1 MKKRIYYLITLFFAA
16 LAFTSCDDL
25 FNDIEPLDKVSGP
38 DLLANPEGLN
48 TLLANIYY
56 NIPIEDFNYRFNAG
70 FNRRG
75 WGGGMGE
82 LSPVELFTDNA
93 GRSSGSGIG
102 PNNGANYWPY
112 AEIRNVNQFLEN
124 LEIVKANNTVTENEY
139 KRLKSEAHFARAYM
153 YFGLVKRKGG
163 VPIITE
169 TLDKH
174 YDGGESLGLYIP
186 RSTEEATWNF
196 VLEEC
201 DKAAEY
207 LPEKVSKQEGIYRA
221 SKYAALAL
229 KSRAALH
236 AASLAKYWNNAPLS
250 SGSEAVSK
258 KLVGLSKALADKYY
272 KECIEASEAIINSG
286 IYALYMPAPVNAEEA
301 VKNYQQLFQTT
312 DTKEFIF
319 GKAYAGETLN
329 SSHNFDNFYSPHQA
343 ATGFHKDTR
352 YSIALDLVDVYENL
366 NSKGLSAP
374 VKTRSDGKENEYFA
388 DPAKINVGLPFIK
401 YKDPTDIF
409 KQKDPRFHATVLYNG
424 SQFRNV
430 KILIQAG
437 LISQEG
443 KIQVYSNES
452 FKGKDGK
459 TYWSLGTESG
469 AQATGFFG
477 MDNSDN
483 TNYTTTGF
491 SIKKFLTAESAPASK
506 ENGSSTVPWIDFR
519 LAEIYLNYAE
529 AVVENGNGLG
539 STAKAQEYLN
549 AIRHRAGLSGNLP
562 LTLENVKKER
572 RVELAL
578 ENHRM
583 WDLIRW
589 REFHS
594 LFSNRDKRHAL
605 LPILDLRE
613 ASPKYIFVRV
623 NWIQDEKGGGH
634 TFQPSNYY
642 QEIPNTNINKLIPN
656 NF

>member
-1 MKKRIYYLITLFFAA
+1 MKKTIYYLITVFFAVSVFFA
-16 LAFTSCDDL
+16 SCDDM
-25 FNDIEPLDKVSGP
+25 FNYIEPLDKVSGT
-38 DLLANPEGLN
+38 DLLATPEGLN

-56 NIPIEDFNYRFNAG
+56 NIPMEDFNYRFNAG

-75 WGGGMGE
+75 WQGGMGE

-93 GRSSGSGIG
+93 GRSSGTGIG

-112 AEIRNVNQFLEN
+112 TEIRTVNQFLEN
-124 LEIVKANNTVTENEY
+124 LEIVKTNNIITESEY
-139 KRLKSEAHFARAYM
+139 NRLKSEAHFARAYM

-169 TLDKH
+169 TLDKY
-174 YDGGESLGLYIP
+174 YDGGDSPGLYIP
-186 RSTEEATWNF
+186 RSTEEQTWDF

-207 LPEKVSKQEGIYRA
+207 LPEKLSDGIYRA

-236 AASLAKYWNNAPLS
+236 AASLAKYWDNAPLS
-250 SGSEAVSK
+250 SASEAVSK
-258 KLVGLSKALADKYY
+258 KLVGLDNTLADKYY
-272 KECIEASEAIINSG
+272 KASIDASEAIISSG
-286 IYALYMPAPVNAEEA
+286 LYALYKPAPANADEA
-301 VKNYQQLFQTT
+301 AANYQQLFQTT
-312 DTKEFIF
+312 NTPEFIF

-352 YSIALDLVDVYENL
+352 YSIALDLVDVYEDL
-366 NSKGLSAP
+366 NSNGASAP
-374 VKTRSDGKENEYFA
+374 VKTRSDGAEKEYFA
-388 DPAKINVGLPFIK
+388 DPANFDVSLPFIK
-401 YKDPTDIF
+401 YAAPADIF

-430 KILIQAG
+430 TILIQAG
-437 LISQEG
+437 LIDQEG
-443 KIQVYSNES
+443 KIHVYANDS
-452 FKGKDGK
+452 FMGKDGK

-491 SIKKFLTAESAPASK
+491 SVKKFLTAGAAPASK
-506 ENGSSTVPWIDFR
+506 ENGSSTIPWIDFR

-529 AVVENGNGLG
+529 AVVENGVGYG
-539 STAKAQEYLN
+539 DATKAQQYLN
-549 AIRHRAGLSGNLP
+549 AIRHRAGLSGNLA

-589 REFHS
+589 REFHTI
-594 LFSNRDKRHAL
+594 FSNRDKRHAL

-613 ASPKYIFVRV
+613 TSPKYIFVRV
-623 NWIQDEKGGGH
+623 NWIQDEKNGGH
-634 TFQPSNYY
+634 TFQISNYY
-642 QEIPNTNINKLIPN
+642 QQIPNTNINKLIPN